1 MLFGANKLVLQDNT
15 IAMKKLIFLSMLY
28 SVTAFAQTVPSYV
41 PNNGLVGW
49 WPFNGNANDESG
61 NGNNS
66 SNNSAQLTFDR
77 FQIANSAYNFGGSGY
92 ISIPNSN
99 SISSIQSGLTLS
111 FWATI
116 GGSGQ
121 NARILELRGAYG
133 GGGNAGFAI
142 LKNGAGPNFEV
153 RWYSNGG
160 NTDVSIPSSSPIT
173 SMCTNCWVHLVY
185 AANGTTGIGKLYVN
199 GVLFQTTQN
208 QGIITQCN
216 YNNNPLYIGAEPGPM
231 SFWGGKIDDLGIW
244 NRALTHQETQ
254 ALFYGCSDSVQSQ
267 PQNFTAYT
275 NPGWANFTC
284 KSSDTAATYQW
295 QQNSGA
301 GWVNLQNFGNF
312 QGTSTDSLVITG
324 VTTAMNNF
332 GYRCIATSC
341 STDTSDVAVLTITNG
356 MRIGEDILDNL
367 TLSPVPTNGFVRLNS
382 EAIGT
387 YEILTVDGRLIESG
401 EAKMEYDLSQ
411 HPCGI
416 YNLRIQTVQGV
427 RVLKVV
433 KN

>member
-1 MLFGANKLVLQDNT
+1 
-15 IAMKKLIFLSMLY
+15 MKKLIFLSMLY
-28 SVTAFAQTVPSYV
+28 SVTAFAQNVPSYV
-41 PNNGLVGW
+41 PTNGLVGW
-49 WPFNGNANDESG
+49 WPFNGNGNDVFGQNNLIPYGTSG
-61 NGNNS
+61 TVDRIGQSNGCLEFEGTNMVAEYLQASNLTPFISNSYSYSIWFNTDTIRPNTGGLTWPTQSIFCVGVNNYSTGNSLHLHLLTSNLGFSHWTPTTSWVGQNS
-66 SNNSAQLTFDR
+66 SPV
-77 FQIANSAYNFGGSGY
+77 QISKNQWYHAVVTYD
-92 ISIPNSN
+92 N
-99 SISSIQSGLTLS
+99 SISKLYLN
-111 FWATI
+111 
-116 GGSGQ
+116 GQ
-121 NARILELRGAYG
+121 FLGQ
-133 GGGNAGFAI
+133 
-142 LKNGAGPNFEV
+142 
-153 RWYSNGG
+153 
-160 NTDVSIPSSSPIT
+160 VSIPLSYTQAVKFVVGGDSETPDGSIR
-173 SMCTNCWVHLVY
+173 
-185 AANGTTGIGKLYVN
+185 AGFDGKL
-199 GVLFQTTQN
+199 
-208 QGIITQCN
+208 
-216 YNNNPLYIGAEPGPM
+216 
-231 SFWGGKIDDLGIW
+231 DDLGFW
-244 NRALTHQETQ
+244 NRALSASEILSLYESCQ
-254 ALFYGCSDSVQSQ
+254 DSIQSQ

-367 TLSPVPTNGFVRLNS
+367 TLSPVPTDGFVRLNS

-416 YNLRIQTVQGV
+416 YNLRIRTVEGI